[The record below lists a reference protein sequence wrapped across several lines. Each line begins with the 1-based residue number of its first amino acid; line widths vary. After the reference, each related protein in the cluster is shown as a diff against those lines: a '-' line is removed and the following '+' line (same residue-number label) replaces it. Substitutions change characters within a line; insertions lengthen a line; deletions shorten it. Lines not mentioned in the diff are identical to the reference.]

1 MLIFP
6 IISMGDIMKKLLLL
20 FSALFLLC
28 SCAPET
34 PAPEP
39 YLRCPM
45 TVEAHLQNDAGN
57 ARVIIDYKDTEH
69 YTVRYTEPEVMTGIT
84 YEYED
89 GKAYMSFGESRI
101 PVTTGEACFASL
113 AIGRFICPEEGTE
126 ITEGKDALGEEQVT
140 VKKCIGDDGTVN
152 IYIGNDGLPLK
163 AEGKIGGFSA
173 TLSEIKIEYD
183 SQG

>member
-20 FSALFLLC
+20 FLSLFLLS
-28 SCAPET
+28 SCAPE
-34 PAPEP
+34 APEPQP

-45 TVEAHLQNDAGN
+45 TVEAHLQCDAGN
-57 ARVIIDYKDTEH
+57 ARVIIDYKDAEH
-69 YTVRYTEPEVMTGIT
+69 YTVRYTEPQVMTGMT

-101 PVTTGEACFASL
+101 PVTDGEACFASL
-113 AIGRFICPEEGTE
+113 AIGRFLCPEEGAE

-140 VKKCIGDDGTVN
+140 VRKCVGEDGTVDV
-152 IYIGNDGLPLK
+152 YIGNDGMPIR
-163 AEGKIGGFSA
+163 AEGKIGGFCA
-173 TLSEIKIEYD
+173 TLTEINITY
-183 SQG
+183 QG